1 MEGWVGLVGWPISD
15 TLSTK
20 WSHVNHRSCIDQV
33 KSASHVLTTEPHRRV
48 FNFRFYFNFDCF
60 FRSVLFTQHLLICCN
75 RRFKLFFLRV
85 ITHSVV
91 SYVLIAIVSRIS
103 SHRSMLSLVRIPI
116 IAIMC
121 VFLMGGS
128 GAIGFIDTTLSIHLE
143 HHVNINIIL
152 AFQLFD
158 CLTPFYGE
166 QKLYEVE
173 LQQWC

>member
-1 MEGWVGLVGWPISD
+1 
-15 TLSTK
+15 
-20 WSHVNHRSCIDQV
+20 
-33 KSASHVLTTEPHRRV
+33 
-48 FNFRFYFNFDCF
+48 
-60 FRSVLFTQHLLICCN
+60 
-75 RRFKLFFLRV
+75 
-85 ITHSVV
+85 
-91 SYVLIAIVSRIS
+91 
-103 SHRSMLSLVRIPI
+103 MLSLVRIPI

-173 LQQWC
+173 LQQ